1 MKCDEIIAAY
11 FETIKEG
18 VSCKPMPNGRLSI
31 VLPFLYPDHDNVE
44 VFVKE
49 ESANTVIVSD
59 LGETMRRLDMIGL
72 DTHTSSTIA
81 YQVERISSGLQV
93 SMEDG
98 ILFKEGNRNDIG
110 SLLFDVVSA
119 CTAVGDLAFGSRGFQ
134 PLTFQEEVATL
145 LKSNDLSFD
154 RGHTVRGRSTRE
166 YKIDFMVTT
175 RHRVSYVHALSAQTR
190 GGILAWV
197 NATFAMWSDIETAQE
212 KVTRKV
218 SLLNSETDKIVEGD
232 VNLLGQVSTVFRWT
246 EQGQFLSSLRNGSTT
261 SEPHASSPV

>member
-1 MKCDEIIAAY
+1 MKCDEIISAY
-11 FETIKEG
+11 FEAIKEG

-49 ESANTVIVSD
+49 NANTVIVSD

-72 DTHTSSTIA
+72 DTHTSATTA
-81 YQVERISSGLQV
+81 YQVERISGGLQV

-98 ILFKEGNRNDIG
+98 VLFKEGDSNDIG
-110 SLLFDVVSA
+110 KLLFDVVSA
-119 CTAVGDLAFGSRGFQ
+119 CTAIGDLAFGSRGFQ
-134 PLTFQEEVATL
+134 PLTFEEEVATL
-145 LKSNDLSFD
+145 LKSNDFSFA
-154 RGHTVRGRSTRE
+154 RGRTVRGRSSRE

-175 RHRVSYVHALSAQTR
+175 MHRVSYVHTLSAQSR
-190 GGILAWV
+190 SGVLAWV
-197 NATFAMWSDIETAQE
+197 NATFAMWSDIETGGE

-232 VNLLGQVSTVFRWT
+232 VNLLSQVSTVFRWS
-246 EQGQFLSSLRNGSTT
+246 EKNQFLSSLRDGSLV
-261 SEPHASSPV
+261 SEPQASSTV

>member
-49 ESANTVIVSD
+49 NANTVIVSD

-72 DTHTSSTIA
+72 DVHTSATTA

-93 SMEDG
+93 SVEDG
-98 ILFKEGNRNDIG
+98 IIFKEGDSKDIG
-110 SLLFDVVSA
+110 SLIFDVVSA

-134 PLTFQEEVATL
+134 PLTFEDEVATL
-145 LKSNDLSFD
+145 LKNNDFSFN
-154 RGHTVRGRSTRE
+154 RNHPVRGKSRE
-166 YKIDFMVTT
+166 YKVDFVVTT
-175 RHRVSYVHALSAQTR
+175 QHRVSYVQALSAQSR
-190 GGILAWV
+190 QGILAWV
-197 NATFAMWSDIETAQE
+197 NATFAMWSDIETGEE

-218 SLLNSETDKIVEGD
+218 SLLNCETDKITDGD
-232 VNLLGQVSTVFRWT
+232 VGLLTQKSTVFRWT
-246 EQGQFLSSLRNGSTT
+246 QQKEFLYSLRNGSTVG
-261 SEPHASSPV
+261 EPHASSTV